1 MGGGEEH
8 DRSLGGKEEE
18 CTIQTP
24 PFHEHYRRIRSQL
37 HGSANTGEGRKYV
50 RENECKK

>member
-1 MGGGEEH
+1 MGGEEH

-24 PFHEHYRRIRSQL
+24 PFHEHYRRIRSEL
-37 HGSANTGEGRKYV
+37 HCSANTGEGRQYV